1 MRKMIGTCVWAA
13 LLAAGPGAVAQEASG
28 AKAQEAEK
36 APGRRLRVQFQET
49 RQQGEATT
57 ASRPWSLLLHADAG
71 RARLFIG
78 TMAAITWSEKDG
90 PTTIFKNVGVTA
102 EVTVMTLPDGRY
114 AVDGWFEASHRLRM
128 PTGPG
133 EAPVTAGNPIL
144 QAVQAQARLTLREGE
159 TVPFA
164 SAVDPV
170 TGEVVRIDLALV
182 AAPVPKASAPA
193 GSGDARLR
201 ARLVLVRRQ
210 GATTLARRP
219 YSVTLEAGGKE
230 GVKVFSGSML
240 PVQTKTGGGQGQ
252 TTVALKNVGAG
263 LQLKATRIADGRYRL
278 DVNFSD
284 GVLGAGEVAP
294 ELRVFNSE
302 SEIYAHEGET
312 MTLASAVD
320 PQTGEVVEAELTIEV
335 VR

>member
-1 MRKMIGTCVWAA
+1 MRKSIGIGVWVA
-13 LLAAGPGAVAQEASG
+13 LLVAAGPGARAQDSARPEPQA
-28 AKAQEAEK
+28 AEK
-36 APGRRLRVQFQET
+36 LPGKRLRVQFVET

-78 TMAAITWSEKDG
+78 TQAAITWNEKDG

-102 EVTVMTLPDGRY
+102 EVTVTTLPDGRF
-114 AVDGWFEASHRLRM
+114 AVDGWFEASQRRRM

-159 TVPFA
+159 TVPIA

-210 GATTLARRP
+210 GATTVARRP

-240 PVQTKTGGGQGQ
+240 PVQTKAGTQ

-263 LQLKATRIADGRYRL
+263 LQLKASGIADGRYRL
-278 DVNFSD
+278 DLKFSD
-284 GVLGAGEVAP
+284 GVLAPGEDAP
-294 ELRVFNSE
+294 QLRVFESE
-302 SEIYAHEGET
+302 SQIFVQEGET
-312 MTLASAVD
+312 VTLASAVD
-320 PQTGEVVEAELTIEV
+320 PQTGELVEAELTIEV

>member
-1 MRKMIGTCVWAA
+1 
-13 LLAAGPGAVAQEASG
+13 
-28 AKAQEAEK
+28 
-36 APGRRLRVQFQET
+36 
-49 RQQGEATT
+49 
-57 ASRPWSLLLHADAG
+57 
-71 RARLFIG
+71 
-78 TMAAITWSEKDG
+78 
-90 PTTIFKNVGVTA
+90 
-102 EVTVMTLPDGRY
+102 
-114 AVDGWFEASHRLRM
+114 
-128 PTGPG
+128 
-133 EAPVTAGNPIL
+133 VTAGNPIL

>member
-1 MRKMIGTCVWAA
+1 MWAA
-13 LLAAGPGAVAQEASG
+13 LVCAGPGVVAQEASA
-28 AKAQEAEK
+28 AKAQETEK

-57 ASRPWSLLLHADAG
+57 TSRPWSLLLHADAG
-71 RARLFIG
+71 RAHLFVG
-78 TMAAITWSEKDG
+78 TQAAITVHEKDV

-102 EVTVMTLPDGRY
+102 QVTVTTLPDGRY
-114 AVDGWFEASHRLRM
+114 GVDGWFEASQRRRM
-128 PTGPG
+128 PAGPG
-133 EAPVTAGNPIL
+133 EGPVTGGNPIL
-144 QAVQAQARLTLREGE
+144 QAVQAQAKLTLREGE

-182 AAPVPKASAPA
+182 AAPVPKASAPP
-193 GSGDARLR
+193 GSGNARLR

-210 GATTLARRP
+210 GATTIARRP
-219 YSVTLEAGGKE
+219 YSVTLEAGGGKE

-240 PVQTKTGGGQGQ
+240 PVQTKAQGQ

-263 LQLKATRIADGRYRL
+263 LQLKASRIADGRYRL
-278 DVNFSD
+278 DVDFSD
-284 GVLGAGEVAP
+284 GVLAAGEAAP

-302 SEIYAHEGET
+302 SQIFVQEGET
-312 MTLASAVD
+312 LTLASAVD
-320 PQTGEVVEAELTIEV
+320 PLTGEIVEAELTVEA

>member
-1 MRKMIGTCVWAA
+1 MRKTIGICVWAA

-28 AKAQEAEK
+28 AKAQEEEK
-36 APGRRLRVQFQET
+36 VPGRRLRVQFQET
-49 RQQGEATT
+49 RQQGEGTT

-71 RARLFIG
+71 RAHLFVG
-78 TMAAITWSEKDG
+78 TQAAITWNEKDG

-102 EVTVMTLPDGRY
+102 EATVTTLPDGRY
-114 AVDGWFEASHRLRM
+114 GVDGWFEASQRRRL
-128 PTGPG
+128 PSGPG
-133 EAPVTAGNPIL
+133 EAPVTGGNPIL

-182 AAPVPKASAPA
+182 AVPVPRASAPA
-193 GSGDARLR
+193 GSEHARLR

-219 YSVTLEAGGKE
+219 YSVTFEAGGKE

-240 PVQTKTGGGQGQ
+240 PVQTKAGGQ

-263 LQLKATRIADGRYRL
+263 LRLKASRMADGRYRL
-278 DVNFSD
+278 DVDFSD
-284 GVLGAGEVAP
+284 GVLTAGEDAP
-294 ELRVFNSE
+294 QLRVFNSE
-302 SEIYAHEGET
+302 SEIFAQAGET
-312 MTLASAVD
+312 MTLASAFD
-320 PQTGEVVEAELTIEV
+320 PQTGDVIEAELTLEV